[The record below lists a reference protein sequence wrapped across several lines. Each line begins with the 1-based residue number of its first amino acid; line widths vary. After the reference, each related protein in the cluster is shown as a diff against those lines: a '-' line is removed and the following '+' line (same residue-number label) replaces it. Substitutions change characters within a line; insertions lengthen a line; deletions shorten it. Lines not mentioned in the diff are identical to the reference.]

1 MPSTRSRETVRLS
14 LEVSPELN
22 QVLENLANETHTTKS
37 DVLRKA
43 IALMEV
49 AVEARDN
56 NQKLYVS
63 DQPPAGHSREIVG
76 I

>member
-1 MPSTRSRETVRLS
+1 MTTTTSKNVRLS
-14 LEVSPELN
+14 LEVSSELN
-22 QVLENLANETHTTKS
+22 ELLERLVRETGSTKS

-43 IALMEV
+43 IAPIDV
-49 AVEARDN
+49 AVEAKERGLR
-56 NQKLYVS
+56 LYVS